1 MIILRLITLLLTFV
15 FCAVLIMAQGSPTG
29 TITGVTQD
37 TAGASLPGSRV
48 VATNTGTNA
57 TFEAVSDENGTYTLR
72 SLPSGNYNVAVE
84 TKGFKKTTLTDVTV
98 RVNEE
103 IRLDVTLNVGSVTE
117 EVTVTAEAS
126 LVNTTTST
134 LKTVID
140 ERRINELPLNGRDP
154 NALVQLVAGVQPDN
168 RTSLTS
174 GATYPGATSVSSN
187 GGRGNTTNYILDGGS
202 NNDSYS
208 NQSNPTPN
216 PDALQEFSVQTNN
229 FSAEYGRNLGAVV
242 NAVTKSGTNKFHG
255 SAFEYV
261 RNQDLNA
268 TNFFTPGKKD
278 GLKRN
283 QFGGTVGGPMPLP
296 HFGEGG
302 PVFDSGRD
310 RSFFFFSYQGTKTS
324 QAPADQTAIV
334 PTAAQRA
341 GDFSSIATPLRNPFT
356 GQVFVNNQI
365 PVSLFNPVS
374 RQLLQYLP
382 IPTDPSGL
390 IRFAVPFKLD
400 DNQYMLRLDHKF
412 NEKNNLF
419 GRYWVSKAS
428 TPPFLDPKNFLAS
441 AFGRVWKN
449 TIVALN
455 DTHVFSPR
463 VVNNTVFTF
472 NKTGNVNT
480 HVYPPSLQSM
490 GANYYNDSA
499 PQIQLTVNNFFG
511 INTGDTNTFARKEYQ
526 IANTTRITLDRHYI
540 SAGGDYSYGTN
551 DIVNNFRANG
561 QITFANTAGFSG
573 NGLADFFLGKFATFT
588 QGVGEYKSTIVHSP
602 GFFVQ
607 DDFRVNRKLTLNLGL
622 RWDPFIPYTDKNDKI
637 AGYRAGQKSVVYPNA
652 PVGLIYPGDPGLP
665 EGGYKPSLR
674 NFGPRVGF
682 AYDLTGD
689 GKTSIRGGYGIFF
702 DRPNAISTNSAANQ
716 APFGT
721 VLSFT
726 GNNLN
731 SLTDPY
737 AGRDNPFPANPNP
750 PSNVAFSLPVSVFSY
765 APDMRN
771 ASLQAY
777 NISIEREIFP
787 SYLVRVAYAG
797 SKGSHLAI
805 VREAN
810 AAVYA
815 PGATTSTTNQRR
827 PLAPVFGSIA
837 SVEATGSSTYNS
849 LQTTLDKRFSRG
861 FSILASYTLSKSVD
875 ESSENKQTG
884 VVQTNP
890 YDLSFDRG
898 LANFHHR
905 HRFTASFVY
914 EIPGKYSQKFA
925 NALIGGWNLTGILT
939 MQSGAP
945 FTVFS
950 GVDNA
955 RSGTGGQFA
964 DRIGDPNLPGNR
976 TRGERIQ
983 RWFNTAAFAPNA
995 LGTFGNAGRNTLIGP
1010 GFNSLNM
1017 GLHKNFPIREN
1028 VKLQFRFEA
1037 FNVLNNVNLNP
1048 PNSTQSSSLF
1058 GRITSAGDP
1067 RILQFALRLTF

>member
-1 MIILRLITLLLTFV
+1 MILRLITLTITFV
-15 FCAVLIMAQGSPTG
+15 SCAVLIMAQGTPTG
-29 TITGVTQD
+29 TITGITKD
-37 TAGASLPGSRV
+37 TTGASLPGSRV

-57 TFEAVSDENGTYTLR
+57 TFEAVSDDNGTYTLR

-84 TKGFKKTTLTDVTV
+84 TNGFKKTTLTDVTV

-103 IRLDVTLNVGSVTE
+103 IRLDATLDVGSVNE

-126 LVNTTTST
+126 LVNTTSST

-187 GGRGNTTNYILDGGS
+187 GGRGNTTNYVLDGGS

-242 NAVTKSGTNKFHG
+242 NAVTKSGTNSFHG
-255 SAFEYV
+255 SAFEYI
-261 RNQDLNA
+261 RNDALNA
-268 TNFFTPGKKD
+268 TNFFTPGKRD

-283 QFGGTVGGPMPLP
+283 QFGGTVGGPLYLP
-296 HFGEGG
+296 NFGEGG
-302 PVFDSGRD
+302 PTISNGRD
-310 RSFFFFSYQGTKTS
+310 RSFFFFSYQGTRTS
-324 QAPADQTAIV
+324 QVPADQLAIV

-341 GDFSSIATPLRNPFT
+341 GDFSAVTTPLRNPFT
-356 GQVFVNNQI
+356 GQNFVNNQI

-382 IPTDPSGL
+382 QATDASGL
-390 IRFAVPFKLD
+390 IRYAVPVKLND
-400 DNQYMLRLDHKF
+400 DQYMLRLDHKF
-412 NEKNNLF
+412 SESNNLF
-419 GRYWVSKAS
+419 GRYWVSKAN
-428 TPPFLDPKNFLAS
+428 TPPYLDPANYLAS
-441 AFGRVWKN
+441 GFGRTWKN
-449 TIVALN
+449 TIIALN

-463 VVNNTVFTF
+463 LINNTVFTY
-472 NKTGNVNT
+472 NKTDNANT
-480 HVYPPSLQSM
+480 HVYPPSLQSL
-490 GANYYNDSA
+490 GANYFNDA
-499 PQIQLTVNNFFG
+499 NPQIHLTVNNLFQ

-526 IANTTRITLDRHYI
+526 IANTTRMTLDRHYI

-561 QITFANTAGFSG
+561 QITFANTAGFTG
-573 NGLADFFLGKFATFT
+573 NGLADFLLGKFATFT

-607 DDFRVNRKLTLNLGL
+607 DDFRASKRLTLNLGL
-622 RWDPFIPYTDKNDKI
+622 RWDPFIPYTDANNKI

-652 PVGLIYPGDPGLP
+652 PLGLIYPDDPGLP
-665 EGGYKPSLR
+665 AGGYEPSLW

-682 AYDLTGD
+682 AYDVTGD
-689 GKTSIRGGYGIFF
+689 GRTSLRGGYGIFY
-702 DRPNAISTNSAANQ
+702 DRPNTISTNSAANQ
-716 APFGT
+716 SPFGT

-726 GNNLN
+726 GNNAN

-737 AGRDNPFPANPNP
+737 AGRDNPFPLDPNP
-750 PSNVAFSLPVSVFSY
+750 SSNVAFTFPISIFSY

-771 ASLQAY
+771 AYLQSY
-777 NISIEREIFP
+777 NLSFEREIFP

-797 SKGSHLAI
+797 SKGSRLAI

-810 AAVYA
+810 AAVYTT
-815 PGATTSTTNQRR
+815 GATTGTTNQRR
-827 PLAPVFGSIA
+827 PLAPFFGSIA

-849 LQTTLDKRFSRG
+849 LQATLDKRFTRG
-861 FSILASYTLSKSVD
+861 FSVLASYTLSKSID

-898 LANFHHR
+898 LSNFDHR
-905 HRFTASFVY
+905 HRFTASFLA
-914 EIPGKYSQKFA
+914 EIPGKYSNGFA
-925 NALIGGWNLTGILT
+925 NALLGGWNLTGILT

-964 DRIGDPNLPGNR
+964 DQVGDPSLPGNR
-976 TRGERIQ
+976 TRAERITQ
-983 RWFNTAAFAPNA
+983 WFNTAAFTTNA
-995 LGTFGNAGRNTLIGP
+995 LGTFGNAGRNTLTGP
-1010 GFNSLNM
+1010 AYTSLNL
-1017 GLHKNFPIREN
+1017 GLHKNFPIGER
-1028 VKLQFRFEA
+1028 VRLQFRFEA
-1037 FNVLNNVNLNP
+1037 FNALNNVNLNP
-1048 PNSTQSSSLF
+1048 PNSSRSSSTF
-1058 GRITSAGDP
+1058 GRITTAGDP